1 MEFFTIS
8 YSKKISVLRLAM
20 NKLLE
25 KIKIRTLLLVLI
37 DLLLLAA
44 VDGVALFVRF
54 EFSIE
59 EIPMEYINMALD
71 YFPMRA
77 VVTILIFILLRMYR
91 HIWSNISVYDV
102 GQMVLAVIVAYAV
115 SLPAAM
121 YLGYRMPRSVY
132 FMQLFLQLFGFLG
145 MRCSVRFVTMIQQSL
160 ESESGER
167 IMLIGAGEAGKMLV
181 REAKGSTRV
190 RGKIICIIDD
200 NEKKKGLYM
209 EGIPIVGGR
218 DRILSVAKAER
229 ITQIIFAIPTA
240 DAKEKKEIL
249 DICKKTNC
257 RLRIIPGIY
266 QLMNG
271 EVTVDRLKDVQIE
284 DLLGRA
290 PVKLDQTTL
299 KQFLGGKT
307 ILVTGGGGSIGSE
320 LCRQIA
326 KYEPKTLIILDIYE
340 NNAYA
345 IQQELI
351 RAYGHMLDLQVEI
364 ASVRDKEKI
373 YELFDHYRPQLVF
386 HAAAHKHVPLMEHC
400 PSEAIKNNIFG
411 TYHVIRGAEKYK
423 AEKFIMISTD
433 KAVNPTNV
441 MGATKRFCEM
451 ILQSRKLSSETKFC
465 AVRFGN
471 VLGSNGS
478 VVPLFKKQI
487 EEGGPITLTDR
498 RIIRYFMTIP
508 EAAQLVLEAGNMADN
523 GQIFVLD
530 MGEPV
535 KILSLAENLI
545 RLSGLE
551 PYKDIDIIE
560 VGLRPGEKL
569 YEELLMSSETLL
581 ATENKK
587 IFIEDQRALE
597 QSDLFE
603 KLNQLGDAVDE
614 GCSGETL
621 VQLLRDMVPTFYL
634 PEEVNFA
641 AQQKMENIPSD
652 VR

>member
-1 MEFFTIS
+1 MNNLLGKFKIQTIPL
-8 YSKKISVLRLAM
+8 I
-20 NKLLE
+20 LL
-25 KIKIRTLLLVLI
+25 
-37 DLLLLAA
+37 DLFLLAA
-44 VDGVALFVRF
+44 VDGIALFVRF
-54 EFSIE
+54 EFSIA
-59 EIPMEYINMALD
+59 EIPKQFIDGAIE
-71 YFPMRA
+71 YFPLRA
-77 VVTILIFILLRMYR
+77 MIVVLVFMLLRMYR
-91 HIWSNISVYDV
+91 YIWSNVSVYEV
-102 GQMVLAVIVAYAV
+102 GQMLLAVVVAYVV
-115 SLPAAM
+115 SLTFAM
-121 YLGYRMPRSVY
+121 YQGYWMPRSVY

-145 MRCSVRFVTMIQQSL
+145 IRCSVRFFTMIQQSL
-160 ESESGER
+160 ESGAGER

-181 REAKGSTRV
+181 REAKGSSQV
-190 RGKIICIIDD
+190 KGKIVCIIDD
-200 NEKKKGLYM
+200 DIRKKGLYLD
-209 EGIPIVGGR
+209 GIPIVGGR
-218 DRILSVAKAER
+218 EKILPMVKSER

-240 DAKEKKEIL
+240 DAEKKKDIL

-271 EVTVDRLKDVQIE
+271 EVTVARLKDVQIE

-290 PVKLDQTTL
+290 PVKLDQTSL

-326 KYEPKTLIILDIYE
+326 KYAPKMLIILDIYE
-340 NNAYA
+340 NNAYS

-351 RAYGHMLDLQVEI
+351 RSYGPTLDLQVEI

-373 YELFDHYRPQLVF
+373 YELFERYRPQLVF

-551 PYKDIDIIE
+551 PYKDIDIVE

-597 QSDLFE
+597 QSDIFE
-603 KLNQLGDAVDE
+603 KLNQLGTAVDE
-614 GCSGETL
+614 GRSGETL

-634 PEEVNFA
+634 PEEVNA
-641 AQQKMENIPSD
+641 GAGCKK
-652 VR
+652 